1 MISGRIHKELAMLVV
16 SGEKNWRTVDQKGHV
31 RIFSC
36 VHRLLTVFM
45 FKNVSFGQC
54 ILYTYM

>member
-1 MISGRIHKELAMLVV
+1 MLVV

-31 RIFSC
+31 RIFSR

-45 FKNVSFGQC
+45 LKNVLFGQC
-54 ILYTYM
+54 ILYPYM

>member
-1 MISGRIHKELAMLVV
+1 MLVV

-45 FKNVSFGQC
+45 LKNVLFGQC
-54 ILYTYM
+54 ILYPYM